1 MLEEFRY
8 RQWQDMSPDA
18 LTAFAFL
25 ESSGSAKYL
34 KVNIYRMYY
43 FGKNA

>member
-1 MLEEFRY
+1 MLEEFKY

-25 ESSGSAKYL
+25 EGTGSAKYL
-34 KVNIYRMYY
+34 KVNIYRMYD
-43 FGKNA
+43 FSTNA